1 MTEKAVQT
9 ICDGRATIGPCDWP
23 PLTTKPGLFM
33 ASNWV
38 GLWDGKAWVWGGP
51 DEAYDLIE
59 GEVVIT
65 DD

>member
-23 PLTTKPGLFM
+23 PLTTKRGLFM
-33 ASNWV
+33 GYGYV

-51 DEAYDLIE
+51 ED
-59 GEVVIT
+59 G
-65 DD
+65 DDD

>member
-1 MTEKAVQT
+1 MTEKESRT
-9 ICDGRATIGPCDWP
+9 ICDGRATIGPIEWP
-23 PLTTKPGLFM
+23 PRRKTPGMFM
-33 ASNWV
+33 AHGWI

-51 DEAYDLIE
+51 DETYELIE